1 MPIKG
6 LIFNI
11 QRYSVHDGPGIRT
24 LVFIKGCPLRCLW
37 CCNPEGQLS
46 RPELMYFENL
56 CTRCGTCVK
65 VCPYGASVFKD
76 GRVVVLRELCR
87 ACGECVKVCPNNA
100 RRLVG
105 NYVTVDEVLNEVVK
119 DMKFYVRSG
128 GGLTVGGGEP
138 LTQPEFVKELLRR
151 AKEEYYIHTAIE
163 TSLYAPT
170 EVVKEVIKYVDYVFV
185 DIKHI
190 DPVRHRELT
199 GVSNELILNNIRL
212 VVNELSDGKEVVIR
226 IPIIPKVND
235 DKENLKGI
243 AEFIKSLKKEV
254 PVELLPY
261 HELGKSKYT
270 ALGREYPL
278 DKYVGVSP
286 QSKEYIEEISKYLQ
300 SLGIKVIKT

>member
-1 MPIKG
+1 
-6 LIFNI
+6 
-11 QRYSVHDGPGIRT
+11 
-24 LVFIKGCPLRCLW
+24 
-37 CCNPEGQLS
+37 
-46 RPELMYFENL
+46 
-56 CTRCGTCVK
+56 

>member
-1 MPIKG
+1 LYGYSRVRNVIVFLPDGAG
-6 LIFNI
+6 LSHII
-11 QRYSVHDGPGIRT
+11 AAR
-24 LVFIKGCPLRCLW
+24 LVK
-37 CCNPEGQLS
+37 GQLPK
-46 RPELMYFENL
+46 PELMCFENL

-65 VCPYGASVFKD
+65 VCP
-76 GRVVVLRELCR
+76 
-87 ACGECVKVCPNNA
+87 NNA

-105 NYVTVDEVLNEVVK
+105 SYVTVDEVLNEVVK

-170 EVVKEVIKYVDYVFV
+170 EVVKEVLKYVDYIFI

-286 QSKEYIEEISKYLQ
+286 PSKEYIEEISKYLQ